1 MGLIQ
6 TCDVTKAPY
15 AHSHADSERCLRP
28 MYFFHSKTAWRFEEG
43 REAESRVEG
52 RVQIYFNLN
61 GSFEIFTVM
70 TYNVLNCLESP
81 VLL

>member
-1 MGLIQ
+1 MPEA
-6 TCDVTKAPY
+6 DVLF
-15 AHSHADSERCLRP
+15 SQQNCVEV
-28 MYFFHSKTAWRFEEG
+28 EEG
-43 REAESRVEG
+43 RETESRVEG